1 MEETEDQRRGLG
13 VGLEPKPVLVGAK
26 VVERLEDDR
35 KTDDGVD
42 DVGIDAPSL
51 CA

>member
-1 MEETEDQRRGLG
+1 MFRLRSSLAWFYEETFRWG
-13 VGLEPKPVLVGAK
+13 LVGAK